1 MLEISKK
8 NSLKLWREFLEIF
21 QKVPLTILLGT
32 LRKKKKKEAKWRVF
46 ATKKITASL
55 YGIVHNLV
63 LERRERERE
72 RERELCVCFCVLQ
85 MEEVHQKLELLQ
97 YPRASAPSQSLLYA
111 GLERYELLQWLF
123 FRWVVYILDSCYYD
137 SFCFCDAAL

>member
-1 MLEISKK
+1 VARFFGNFPKS
-8 NSLKLWREFLEIF
+8 SLDHLALDF
-21 QKVPLTILLGT
+21 
-32 LRKKKKKEAKWRVF
+32 KKKEKKEPKWRVF

-55 YGIVHNLV
+55 YGIVYNLV

-72 RERELCVCFCVLQ
+72 RESCVCVCVRFCVLQ